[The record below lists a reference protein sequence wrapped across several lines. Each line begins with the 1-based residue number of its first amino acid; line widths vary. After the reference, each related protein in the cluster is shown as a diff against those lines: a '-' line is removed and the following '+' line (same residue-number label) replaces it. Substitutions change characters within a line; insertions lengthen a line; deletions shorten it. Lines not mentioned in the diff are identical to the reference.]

1 MENRVLVGIP
11 ERLRK
16 ANEALRQYERKIEI
30 LQGLYNRRGQVT
42 DTELLD
48 LIGEYLAGSNDD

>member
-1 MENRVLVGIP
+1 MENRVLVGLP

-16 ANEALRQYERKIEI
+16 ANEALRQCERKIET

-42 DTELLD
+42 DTELLN